1 MTAGEII
8 SANSYAVR
16 PDDSIRLILD
26 RMAEYKT
33 AQLPVI
39 TDQVYTGVVDEE
51 ELFDFDSS
59 AALRNTAATFRP
71 VFVREEQHIYDAL
84 HLFSL
89 HQTDIMPVLDRQNSY
104 TGSIALPDLTNAL
117 ATLTAVDVSGGIIVL
132 EIGNRDNALSHI
144 AKIVESANAQVLS
157 SYVRAF
163 PDSTKLE
170 VTLKVNRSEISDI
183 VAAFSRYDYTIT
195 HTYNDIREND
205 AARERYDQLMHY
217 LNM

>member
-39 TDQVYTGVVDEE
+39 SDQIYTGIVNEE

-59 AALRNTAATFRP
+59 ALLRHTAATFRP
-71 VFVREEQHIYDAL
+71 LFVRDGQHIYDAL

-89 HQTDIMPVLDRQNSY
+89 HQTDIMPVLDMQNTY
-104 TGSIALPDLTNAL
+104 TGSIALPDLTSAL
-117 ATLTAVDVSGGIIVL
+117 ATLTAADISGGIIVL

-183 VAAFSRYDYTIT
+183 VAAFSRYDYIIT